1 MIHTSANSWIA
12 ARSPSASDQ
21 EPPLCVDLDGTL
33 IAGDTLALSVTALMR
48 RRPWSLVPAMLAL
61 ATRGRAAFK
70 GAVVRQ
76 FQPDAA
82 TLPWRAPVLEFLER
96 QRRAGRRL
104 VLATA
109 AHNEIAAAVAGHL
122 AIFEAVIASDSGNNL
137 KGAHKVAAIRTFTG
151 GGEFDYAGDSWA
163 DVPVFAA
170 ARRSI
175 LVTTDQRLI
184 AKARAVGQVEAV
196 IAS

>member
-1 MIHTSANSWIA
+1 VIHTSANSQIA
-12 ARSPSASDQ
+12 ARSPSASDH

-61 ATRGRAAFK
+61 VTRGRAAFK
-70 GAVVRQ
+70 CAVAKRY
-76 FQPDAA
+76 QPDAA
-82 TLPWRAPVLEFLER
+82 ALPWHPPVLEFLQR
-96 QRRAGRRL
+96 QRGAGRRL

-109 AHNEIAAAVAGHL
+109 AHREIAVAVARHL

-137 KGAHKVAAIRTFTG
+137 KGAHKVAAIRIFTG
-151 GGEFDYAGDSWA
+151 GGAFDYAGDSWA